1 MLTIQFLISTL
12 GERIAQAAKVLLP
25 PMEGVSYVVVWQ
37 RNGIGS
43 DALPAELKER
53 EDVSIVEDNGKG
65 LARSRNIA
73 LENATADLLVITDDD
88 NRYDTAAIE
97 LIRNAF
103 EKHPTAGL
111 IQFQALTMEGKPL
124 RNYPAFP
131 YTYETRPRGTYFCSV
146 ELVMR
151 RKANLPRFDE
161 RFGLGAELGCGE
173 EEVFVHEAVRR
184 GVKMIYVPQPLVRTD
199 GATTGGRF
207 LTDAK
212 VQKAKGAVLCI
223 LHGKVG
229 AWLRLCSQVMQLH
242 GITWQ
247 KRKEIAHNM
256 CLGIQKVAKAGKP
269 DKTPIYNK
277 EAKGKPDK
285 TPIYNKEAKERA
297 DDSIKETNGCDGGK
311 FEELTI
317 VIPYFNREQFL
328 PRTFRSL
335 ERSTRRAARLI
346 FVDNGSQDGSRAL
359 CEDFARRH
367 PEQDILL
374 LSESRSGAA
383 IARNA
388 GLAEVKTPWTYFF
401 DSDDELSPR
410 FIEQMEQTLREHAE
424 QNFDVIAF
432 RTVMVHPDGSMTQR
446 QSMFNE
452 SATDQILMSQLVTQN
467 LFVRTDFLRRIGGW
481 NEQLR
486 EWDDWELG
494 IRVLVGGGKV
504 LWLRDC
510 AYHRIYLHP
519 DSLTGKN
526 FLTTCRGIDFAM
538 QSVLNLCRE
547 RKKGRMDTPK
557 SSSICRALAFR
568 YALLSGILLREG
580 GRMASLRFWSRALQ
594 CASAACGSKVPRSL
608 RLPLAFFRAYT
619 SRGGRGA
626 WRLARLFV
634 TR

>member
-111 IQFQALTMEGKPL
+111 IQFQALSMEGKPL

-173 EEVFVHEAVRR
+173 EEVFVHEAVKR

-242 GITWQ
+242 GIAWE

-256 CLGIQKVAKAGKP
+256 CLGIQKVAKA
-269 DKTPIYNK
+269 
-277 EAKGKPDK
+277 GKPDK

-311 FEELTI
+311 FEELSI

-383 IARNA
+383 IARNT

-410 FIEQMEQTLREHAE
+410 FIEQMEQTLKEHAE

-452 SATDQILMSQLVTQN
+452 SATDQILMSQLVTQH

-526 FLTTCRGIDFAM
+526 FLTTCRGIDVAM

-547 RKKGRMDTPK
+547 KKKGRMDTPK

-580 GRMASLRFWSRALQ
+580 GRIASLRFWSRALQ

-626 WRLARLFV
+626 WRLTRLFV

>member
-25 PMEGVSYVVVWQ
+25 PVEGVSYVVVWQ

-173 EEVFVHEAVRR
+173 EEVFVHEAVKR

-277 EAKGKPDK
+277 EAKGK
-285 TPIYNKEAKERA
+285 A

-410 FIEQMEQTLREHAE
+410 FIEQMEQTLKEHAE

-494 IRVLVGGGKV
+494 IRVLVGSGKV

-526 FLTTCRGIDFAM
+526 FLTTCRGIDVAM

-547 RKKGRMDTPK
+547 KKKGRMDTPK

-580 GRMASLRFWSRALQ
+580 GRIASLRFWSRALQ

>member
-111 IQFQALTMEGKPL
+111 IQFQALSMEGKPL

-131 YTYETRPRGTYFCSV
+131 YAYETRPRGTYFCSV

-173 EEVFVHEAVRR
+173 EEVFVHEAVKR

-277 EAKGKPDK
+277 EAK
-285 TPIYNKEAKERA
+285 ERA

-346 FVDNGSQDGSRAL
+346 FVDNDSQDGSRAL

-410 FIEQMEQTLREHAE
+410 FIEQMEQTLKEHAE

-526 FLTTCRGIDFAM
+526 FLTTCRGIDVAM

-547 RKKGRMDTPK
+547 KKKGRMDTPK

-580 GRMASLRFWSRALQ
+580 GRTASLRFWNRALQ

>member
-173 EEVFVHEAVRR
+173 EEVFVHEAVKR

-256 CLGIQKVAKAGKP
+256 CLGIQKVAKA
-269 DKTPIYNK
+269 
-277 EAKGKPDK
+277 GKPDK

-410 FIEQMEQTLREHAE
+410 FIEQMEQTLKEHAE

-526 FLTTCRGIDFAM
+526 FLTTCRGIDTAM

-547 RKKGRMDTPK
+547 KKKGRMDTPK

-580 GRMASLRFWSRALQ
+580 GRIASLRFWNRALQ

-608 RLPLAFFRAYT
+608 RLPLALFRAYT

-626 WRLARLFV
+626 WRLAHLFV

>member
-12 GERIAQAAKVLLP
+12 GKRIAQAAKVLLP

-131 YTYETRPRGTYFCSV
+131 YAYETRPRGTYFCSV

-173 EEVFVHEAVRR
+173 EEVFVHEAVKR

-207 LTDAK
+207 LTDAA
-212 VQKAKGAVLCI
+212 VQRAKGAVLCI

-256 CLGIQKVAKAGKP
+256 CLGIQKVAKA
-269 DKTPIYNK
+269 
-277 EAKGKPDK
+277 GKPDK

-410 FIEQMEQTLREHAE
+410 FIEQMEQTLKEHAE

-494 IRVLVGGGKV
+494 IRVLVDGGKV

-526 FLTTCRGIDFAM
+526 FLTTCRGIDVAM

-547 RKKGRMDTPK
+547 KKKGRMDTPK

-580 GRMASLRFWSRALQ
+580 GRTASLRFWSRALQ

>member
-131 YTYETRPRGTYFCSV
+131 YAYETRPRGTYFCSV

-173 EEVFVHEAVRR
+173 EEVFVHEAVKR

-207 LTDAK
+207 LTDAA
-212 VQKAKGAVLCI
+212 VQRAKGAVLCI

-256 CLGIQKVAKAGKP
+256 CLGIQKVAKA
-269 DKTPIYNK
+269 
-277 EAKGKPDK
+277 GKPDK

-410 FIEQMEQTLREHAE
+410 FIEQMEQTLKEHAE

-526 FLTTCRGIDFAM
+526 FLTTCRGIDVAM

-547 RKKGRMDTPK
+547 KKKGRMDTPK

-580 GRMASLRFWSRALQ
+580 GRIASLRFWSRALQ

>member
-131 YTYETRPRGTYFCSV
+131 YAYETRPRGTYFCSV

-173 EEVFVHEAVRR
+173 EEVFVHEAVKR

-207 LTDAK
+207 LTDAA
-212 VQKAKGAVLCI
+212 VQRAKGAVLCI

-247 KRKEIAHNM
+247 KRKKIAHNM
-256 CLGIQKVAKAGKP
+256 CLGIQKVAKA
-269 DKTPIYNK
+269 
-277 EAKGKPDK
+277 GKPDK

-410 FIEQMEQTLREHAE
+410 FIEQMEQTLKEHAE

-494 IRVLVGGGKV
+494 IRVLVDGGKV

-526 FLTTCRGIDFAM
+526 FLTTCRGIDVAM

-547 RKKGRMDTPK
+547 KKKGRMDTPK

-580 GRMASLRFWSRALQ
+580 GRTASLRFWSRALQ

>member
-131 YTYETRPRGTYFCSV
+131 YAYETRPRGTYFCSV

-173 EEVFVHEAVRR
+173 EEVFVHEAVKR

-242 GITWQ
+242 GIAWE

-256 CLGIQKVAKAGKP
+256 CLGIQKVAKA
-269 DKTPIYNK
+269 
-277 EAKGKPDK
+277 GKPDK

-410 FIEQMEQTLREHAE
+410 FIEQMEQTLKEHAE

-526 FLTTCRGIDFAM
+526 FLTTCRGIDVAM

-547 RKKGRMDTPK
+547 KKKGRMDTPK

-580 GRMASLRFWSRALQ
+580 GRTASLRFWSRALQ

>member
-25 PMEGVSYVVVWQ
+25 PVEGVSYVVVWQ

-111 IQFQALTMEGKPL
+111 IQFQALSMEGKPL

-173 EEVFVHEAVRR
+173 EEVFVHEAVKR

-207 LTDAK
+207 LTDAA
-212 VQKAKGAVLCI
+212 VQRAKGAVLCI

-256 CLGIQKVAKAGKP
+256 CLGIQKVAKA
-269 DKTPIYNK
+269 
-277 EAKGKPDK
+277 GKPDK

-410 FIEQMEQTLREHAE
+410 FIEQMEQTLKEHAE

-526 FLTTCRGIDFAM
+526 FLTTCRGIDVAM

-547 RKKGRMDTPK
+547 KKKGRMDTPK

-580 GRMASLRFWSRALQ
+580 GRIASLRFWNRALQ
-594 CASAACGSKVPRSL
+594 CASAACGSKIPRSL

>member
-43 DALPAELKER
+43 DALPAELKVR

-173 EEVFVHEAVRR
+173 EEVFVHEAVKR

-207 LTDAK
+207 LTDAA
-212 VQKAKGAVLCI
+212 VQRAKGAVLCI

-277 EAKGKPDK
+277 EAKGRD
-285 TPIYNKEAKERA
+285 
-297 DDSIKETNGCDGGK
+297 DDSINETNGCDGGK

-367 PEQDILL
+367 PEHDILL

-383 IARNA
+383 IARNT

-410 FIEQMEQTLREHAE
+410 FIEQMEQTLKEHAE

-526 FLTTCRGIDFAM
+526 FLTTCRGIDVAM

-547 RKKGRMDTPK
+547 KKKGRMDTPK

-580 GRMASLRFWSRALQ
+580 GRTASLRFWSRALQ

>member
-111 IQFQALTMEGKPL
+111 IQFQALSMEGKPL

-173 EEVFVHEAVRR
+173 EEVFVHEAVKR

-207 LTDAK
+207 LTDAA
-212 VQKAKGAVLCI
+212 VQRAKGAVLCI

-277 EAKGKPDK
+277 EAKG
-285 TPIYNKEAKERA
+285 RA
-297 DDSIKETNGCDGGK
+297 DDSIKEMNGCDGGK

-367 PEQDILL
+367 PAQDILL

-410 FIEQMEQTLREHAE
+410 FIEQMEQTLKEHAE

-467 LFVRTDFLRRIGGW
+467 LFVRTDFLRRVGGW

-494 IRVLVGGGKV
+494 IRVLVDGGKV

-526 FLTTCRGIDFAM
+526 FLTTCRGIDVAM

-547 RKKGRMDTPK
+547 KKKGRMDTPK

-580 GRMASLRFWSRALQ
+580 GRIASLRFWSRALQ
-594 CASAACGSKVPRSL
+594 CTSAACGSKVPRSL
-608 RLPLAFFRAYT
+608 RLSLAFFRAYT

>member
-173 EEVFVHEAVRR
+173 EEVFVHEAVKR

-242 GITWQ
+242 GIAWQ

-269 DKTPIYNK
+269 D
-277 EAKGKPDK
+277 E

-410 FIEQMEQTLREHAE
+410 FIEQMEQTLKEHAE

-494 IRVLVGGGKV
+494 IRVLVDGGKV

-526 FLTTCRGIDFAM
+526 FLTTCRGIDVAM

-547 RKKGRMDTPK
+547 KKKGRMDTQK

-580 GRMASLRFWSRALQ
+580 GRIASLRFWSRTLQ
-594 CASAACGSKVPRSL
+594 CASTACGSKVPRSL
-608 RLPLAFFRAYT
+608 RLPLAFFRTYT

-634 TR
+634 KR

>member
-131 YTYETRPRGTYFCSV
+131 YAYETRPRGTYFCSV

-173 EEVFVHEAVRR
+173 EEVFVHEAVKR

-207 LTDAK
+207 LTDAA
-212 VQKAKGAVLCI
+212 VQRAKGAVLCI

-277 EAKGKPDK
+277 EAK
-285 TPIYNKEAKERA
+285 ERA
-297 DDSIKETNGCDGGK
+297 DDSIKETNGCDGDK

-346 FVDNGSQDGSRAL
+346 FVDNDSQDGSRAL

-410 FIEQMEQTLREHAE
+410 FIEQMEQTLKEHAE

-494 IRVLVGGGKV
+494 IRVLVDGGKV

-526 FLTTCRGIDFAM
+526 FLTTCRGIDVAM

-547 RKKGRMDTPK
+547 KKKGRMDTPK
-557 SSSICRALAFR
+557 SSLICRALAFR

-580 GRMASLRFWSRALQ
+580 GRTASLRFWSRALQ

>member
-111 IQFQALTMEGKPL
+111 IQFQALSMEGKPL

-131 YTYETRPRGTYFCSV
+131 YAYETRPRGTYFCSV

-173 EEVFVHEAVRR
+173 EEVFVHEAVKR

-207 LTDAK
+207 LTDAA
-212 VQKAKGAVLCI
+212 VQRAKGAVLCI

-256 CLGIQKVAKAGKP
+256 CLGIQKVAKA
-269 DKTPIYNK
+269 
-277 EAKGKPDK
+277 GKPDK

-410 FIEQMEQTLREHAE
+410 FIEQMEQTLKEHAE

-526 FLTTCRGIDFAM
+526 FLTTCRGIDVAM

-547 RKKGRMDTPK
+547 KKKGRMDTPK

-580 GRMASLRFWSRALQ
+580 GRIASLRFWSRALQ

>member
-173 EEVFVHEAVRR
+173 EEVFVHEAVKR

-207 LTDAK
+207 LTDAN

-242 GITWQ
+242 GIAWE

-277 EAKGKPDK
+277 EAK
-285 TPIYNKEAKERA
+285 ERA

-311 FEELTI
+311 LEELTI

-383 IARNA
+383 IARNT

-410 FIEQMEQTLREHAE
+410 FIEQMEQTLKEHAE

-494 IRVLVGGGKV
+494 IRVLVDGGKV

-526 FLTTCRGIDFAM
+526 FLTTCRGIDVAM

-547 RKKGRMDTPK
+547 RKKGRMNTPK

-580 GRMASLRFWSRALQ
+580 GRIASLRFWSRALQ

>member
-37 RNGIGS
+37 RNGIIS
-43 DALPAELKER
+43 DALPAELKVR

-111 IQFQALTMEGKPL
+111 IQFQALSMEGKPL

-173 EEVFVHEAVRR
+173 EEVFVHEAVKR
-184 GVKMIYVPQPLVRTD
+184 GVKMIYVPLPLVRTD

-207 LTDAK
+207 LTDAA
-212 VQKAKGAVLCI
+212 VQRAKGAVLCI

-229 AWLRLCSQVMQLH
+229 AWLRLCAQVMQLH

-269 DKTPIYNK
+269 DKTPICNK
-277 EAKGKPDK
+277 EAKGKPDN
-285 TPIYNKEAKERA
+285 TSIYNKEAKERA

-383 IARNA
+383 IARNT

-410 FIEQMEQTLREHAE
+410 FIEQMEQTLKEHAE

-467 LFVRTDFLRRIGGW
+467 RFVRTDFLRRIGGW

-526 FLTTCRGIDFAM
+526 FLTTCRGIDVAM

-547 RKKGRMDTPK
+547 KKKGRMDTPK

-580 GRMASLRFWSRALQ
+580 GRTSSLRFWNRALQ

-608 RLPLAFFRAYT
+608 RLSLAFFRAYT

>member
-25 PMEGVSYVVVWQ
+25 PVEGVSYVVVWQ

-111 IQFQALTMEGKPL
+111 IQFQALSMEGKPL

-173 EEVFVHEAVRR
+173 EEVFVHEAVKR

-207 LTDAK
+207 LTDAA
-212 VQKAKGAVLCI
+212 VQRAKGAVLCI

-256 CLGIQKVAKAGKP
+256 CLGIQKVAKA
-269 DKTPIYNK
+269 
-277 EAKGKPDK
+277 GKPDK

-383 IARNA
+383 IARNT

-410 FIEQMEQTLREHAE
+410 FIEQMEQTLKEHAE

-526 FLTTCRGIDFAM
+526 FLTTCRGIDVAM

-547 RKKGRMDTPK
+547 KKKGRMDTPK

-580 GRMASLRFWSRALQ
+580 GRTASLRFWSRALQ

>member
-25 PMEGVSYVVVWQ
+25 PVEGVSYVVVWQ

-111 IQFQALTMEGKPL
+111 IQFQALSMEGKPL

-131 YTYETRPRGTYFCSV
+131 YAYETRPRGTYFCSV

-173 EEVFVHEAVRR
+173 EEVFVHEAVKR

-207 LTDAK
+207 LTDAA
-212 VQKAKGAVLCI
+212 VQRAKGAVLCI

-256 CLGIQKVAKAGKP
+256 CLGIQKVAKA
-269 DKTPIYNK
+269 
-277 EAKGKPDK
+277 GKPDK

-383 IARNA
+383 IARNT

-410 FIEQMEQTLREHAE
+410 FIEQMAQTLKEHAE

-494 IRVLVGGGKV
+494 IRVLVDGGKV

-526 FLTTCRGIDFAM
+526 FLTTCRGIDVAM

-547 RKKGRMDTPK
+547 KKKGRMDTPK

-568 YALLSGILLREG
+568 YALLSGILQREG
-580 GRMASLRFWSRALQ
+580 GRIASLRFWSRALQ

>member
-173 EEVFVHEAVRR
+173 EEVFVHEAVKR

-223 LHGKVG
+223 LHGKFG

-242 GITWQ
+242 GIAWQ

-277 EAKGKPDK
+277 EAKGKPDE
-285 TPIYNKEAKERA
+285 TPIYNKEA
-297 DDSIKETNGCDGGK
+297 NG
-311 FEELTI
+311 
-317 VIPYFNREQFL
+317 
-328 PRTFRSL
+328 
-335 ERSTRRAARLI
+335 
-346 FVDNGSQDGSRAL
+346 
-359 CEDFARRH
+359 
-367 PEQDILL
+367 
-374 LSESRSGAA
+374 
-383 IARNA
+383 
-388 GLAEVKTPWTYFF
+388 
-401 DSDDELSPR
+401 
-410 FIEQMEQTLREHAE
+410 
-424 QNFDVIAF
+424 
-432 RTVMVHPDGSMTQR
+432 
-446 QSMFNE
+446 
-452 SATDQILMSQLVTQN
+452 
-467 LFVRTDFLRRIGGW
+467 
-481 NEQLR
+481 
-486 EWDDWELG
+486 
-494 IRVLVGGGKV
+494 
-504 LWLRDC
+504 
-510 AYHRIYLHP
+510 
-519 DSLTGKN
+519 
-526 FLTTCRGIDFAM
+526 
-538 QSVLNLCRE
+538 
-547 RKKGRMDTPK
+547 KG
-557 SSSICRALAFR
+557 
-568 YALLSGILLREG
+568 
-580 GRMASLRFWSRALQ
+580 
-594 CASAACGSKVPRSL
+594 
-608 RLPLAFFRAYT
+608 
-619 SRGGRGA
+619 
-626 WRLARLFV
+626 
-634 TR
+634 

>member
-111 IQFQALTMEGKPL
+111 IQFQALSMEGKPL

-131 YTYETRPRGTYFCSV
+131 YAYETRPRGTYFCSV

-173 EEVFVHEAVRR
+173 EEVFVHEAVKR

-207 LTDAK
+207 LTDAA
-212 VQKAKGAVLCI
+212 VQRAKGAVLCI

-277 EAKGKPDK
+277 EAKGK
-285 TPIYNKEAKERA
+285 A

-374 LSESRSGAA
+374 LSESHSGAA

-410 FIEQMEQTLREHAE
+410 FIEQMEQTLKEHAE

-526 FLTTCRGIDFAM
+526 FLTTCRGIDVAM

-547 RKKGRMDTPK
+547 KKKGRMDTPK

-580 GRMASLRFWSRALQ
+580 GRTASLRFWSRALQ

>member
-25 PMEGVSYVVVWQ
+25 PMERVSYVVVWQ

-111 IQFQALTMEGKPL
+111 IQFQALSMEGKPL

-173 EEVFVHEAVRR
+173 EEVFVHEAVKR

-207 LTDAK
+207 LTDAN

-256 CLGIQKVAKAGKP
+256 CLGIQKVAKA
-269 DKTPIYNK
+269 
-277 EAKGKPDK
+277 GKPDK

-383 IARNA
+383 IARNT

-410 FIEQMEQTLREHAE
+410 FIEQMAQTLKEHAE

-494 IRVLVGGGKV
+494 IRVLVDGGKV

-526 FLTTCRGIDFAM
+526 FLTTCRGIDVAM

-547 RKKGRMDTPK
+547 KKKGRMDAQK

-580 GRMASLRFWSRALQ
+580 GRIASLRFWSRALQ

>member
-111 IQFQALTMEGKPL
+111 IQFQALSMEGKPL

-173 EEVFVHEAVRR
+173 EEVFVHEAVKR

-207 LTDAK
+207 LTDAA
-212 VQKAKGAVLCI
+212 VQRAKGAVLCI

-269 DKTPIYNK
+269 DKTPIYSK
-277 EAKGKPDK
+277 EAKGKPDE

-410 FIEQMEQTLREHAE
+410 FIEQMEQTLKEHAE

-494 IRVLVGGGKV
+494 IRVLVDGGKV

-526 FLTTCRGIDFAM
+526 FLTTCRGIDVAM

-568 YALLSGILLREG
+568 YALLSGILQREG
-580 GRMASLRFWSRALQ
+580 GRIASLRFWNRALQ

>member
-25 PMEGVSYVVVWQ
+25 PVEGVSYVVVWQ

-111 IQFQALTMEGKPL
+111 IQFQALSMEGKPL

-131 YTYETRPRGTYFCSV
+131 YAYETRPRGTYFCSV

-173 EEVFVHEAVRR
+173 EEVFVHEAVKR

-207 LTDAK
+207 LTDAA
-212 VQKAKGAVLCI
+212 VQRAKGAVLCI

-256 CLGIQKVAKAGKP
+256 CLGIQKVAKA
-269 DKTPIYNK
+269 
-277 EAKGKPDK
+277 GKPDK

-383 IARNA
+383 IARNT

-410 FIEQMEQTLREHAE
+410 FIEQMEQTLKEHAE

-526 FLTTCRGIDFAM
+526 FLTTCRGIDVAM

-547 RKKGRMDTPK
+547 KKKGRMDTPK

-580 GRMASLRFWSRALQ
+580 GRTASLRFWSRALQ

>member
-12 GERIAQAAKVLLP
+12 GKRIAQAAKVLLP

-111 IQFQALTMEGKPL
+111 IQFQALSMEGKPL

-131 YTYETRPRGTYFCSV
+131 YAYETRPRGTYFCSV

-173 EEVFVHEAVRR
+173 EEVFVHEAVKR

-207 LTDAK
+207 LTDAN

-229 AWLRLCSQVMQLH
+229 AWLRLCSQVMQLR
-242 GITWQ
+242 GIAWQ

-269 DKTPIYNK
+269 D
-277 EAKGKPDK
+277 E

-317 VIPYFNREQFL
+317 VIPYFNREKFL

-383 IARNA
+383 IARNT

-410 FIEQMEQTLREHAE
+410 FIEQMEQTLKEHAE

-494 IRVLVGGGKV
+494 IRVLVDGGKV

-526 FLTTCRGIDFAM
+526 FLTTCRGIDVAM

-547 RKKGRMDTPK
+547 KKKGRMDAQK

-568 YALLSGILLREG
+568 YALLSGILQREG
-580 GRMASLRFWSRALQ
+580 GRTASLRFWSRALQ

-608 RLPLAFFRAYT
+608 RLSLAFFRAYT
-619 SRGGRGA
+619 SRGGRGV

>member
-111 IQFQALTMEGKPL
+111 IQFQALSMEGKPL

-131 YTYETRPRGTYFCSV
+131 YAYETRPRGTYFCSV

-173 EEVFVHEAVRR
+173 EEVFVHEAVKR

-207 LTDAK
+207 LTDAA
-212 VQKAKGAVLCI
+212 VQRAKGAVLCI

-242 GITWQ
+242 GIAWE

-277 EAKGKPDK
+277 EAK
-285 TPIYNKEAKERA
+285 ERA
-297 DDSIKETNGCDGGK
+297 DDCIKETNGCDGGK
-311 FEELTI
+311 LEELTI

-383 IARNA
+383 IARNT

-410 FIEQMEQTLREHAE
+410 FIEQMEQTLKEHAE

-494 IRVLVGGGKV
+494 IRVLVDGGKV

-526 FLTTCRGIDFAM
+526 FLTTCRGIDVAM

-547 RKKGRMDTPK
+547 RKKGRMNTPK

-580 GRMASLRFWSRALQ
+580 GRIASLRFWSRALQ

>member
-131 YTYETRPRGTYFCSV
+131 YAYETRPRGTYFCSV

-173 EEVFVHEAVRR
+173 EEVFVHEAVKR

-207 LTDAK
+207 LTDAA
-212 VQKAKGAVLCI
+212 VQRAKGAVLCI

-256 CLGIQKVAKAGKP
+256 CLGIQKVAKA
-269 DKTPIYNK
+269 
-277 EAKGKPDK
+277 GKPDK

-410 FIEQMEQTLREHAE
+410 FIEQMEQTLKEHAE

-526 FLTTCRGIDFAM
+526 FLTTCRGIDVAM

-547 RKKGRMDTPK
+547 KKKGRMDTPK

-580 GRMASLRFWSRALQ
+580 GRTASLRFWSRALQ

>member
-12 GERIAQAAKVLLP
+12 GKRIAQAAKVLLP

-111 IQFQALTMEGKPL
+111 IQFQALSMEGKPL

-131 YTYETRPRGTYFCSV
+131 YAYETRPRGTYFCSV

-173 EEVFVHEAVRR
+173 EEVFVHEAVKR

-207 LTDAK
+207 LTDAN

-242 GITWQ
+242 GIAWE

-256 CLGIQKVAKAGKP
+256 CLGIQKVAKA
-269 DKTPIYNK
+269 
-277 EAKGKPDK
+277 GKPDK

-410 FIEQMEQTLREHAE
+410 FIEQMAQTLKEHAE

-494 IRVLVGGGKV
+494 IRVLVDGGKV

-526 FLTTCRGIDFAM
+526 FLTTCRGIDVAM

-547 RKKGRMDTPK
+547 KKKGRMDAQK

-580 GRMASLRFWSRALQ
+580 GRIASLRFWSRALQ

>member
-111 IQFQALTMEGKPL
+111 IQFQALSMEGKPL

-131 YTYETRPRGTYFCSV
+131 YAYETRPRGTYFCSV

-173 EEVFVHEAVRR
+173 EEVFVHEAVKR

-207 LTDAK
+207 LTDAN

-269 DKTPIYNK
+269 DETPIYNK
-277 EAKGKPDK
+277 EAKG
-285 TPIYNKEAKERA
+285 RA

-410 FIEQMEQTLREHAE
+410 FIEQMEQTLKEHAE

-494 IRVLVGGGKV
+494 IRVLVDGGKV

-526 FLTTCRGIDFAM
+526 FLTTCRGIDVAM

-547 RKKGRMDTPK
+547 KKKGRMDTPK

-580 GRMASLRFWSRALQ
+580 GRTASLRFWSRALQ

>member
-131 YTYETRPRGTYFCSV
+131 YAYETRPRGTYFCSV

-173 EEVFVHEAVRR
+173 EEVFVHEAVKR

-207 LTDAK
+207 LTDAA
-212 VQKAKGAVLCI
+212 VQRAKGAVLCI

-277 EAKGKPDK
+277 EAKGK
-285 TPIYNKEAKERA
+285 A
-297 DDSIKETNGCDGGK
+297 DDSIKETNGCDGDK

-383 IARNA
+383 IARNT

-410 FIEQMEQTLREHAE
+410 FIEQMEQTLKEHAE

-526 FLTTCRGIDFAM
+526 FLTTCRGIDVAM

-547 RKKGRMDTPK
+547 KKKGRMDTPK

-580 GRMASLRFWSRALQ
+580 GRTASLRFWSRALQ

-619 SRGGRGA
+619 ARGGRGA

>member
-131 YTYETRPRGTYFCSV
+131 YAYETRPRGTYFCSV

-173 EEVFVHEAVRR
+173 EEVFVHEAVKR

-207 LTDAK
+207 LTDAA
-212 VQKAKGAVLCI
+212 VQRAKGAVLCI

-277 EAKGKPDK
+277 EAKG
-285 TPIYNKEAKERA
+285 RA

-383 IARNA
+383 IARSA

-410 FIEQMEQTLREHAE
+410 FIEQMEQTLKEHAE

-494 IRVLVGGGKV
+494 IRVLVDGGKV

-526 FLTTCRGIDFAM
+526 FLTTCRGIDTAM

-547 RKKGRMDTPK
+547 KKKGRMDTPK

-580 GRMASLRFWSRALQ
+580 GRIASLRFWGRALQ

>member
-25 PMEGVSYVVVWQ
+25 PVEGVSYVVVWQ

-111 IQFQALTMEGKPL
+111 IQFQALSMEGKPL

-173 EEVFVHEAVRR
+173 EEVFVHEAVKR

-277 EAKGKPDK
+277 EAK
-285 TPIYNKEAKERA
+285 ERA
-297 DDSIKETNGCDGGK
+297 DDSIKEMNGCDGGK

-328 PRTFRSL
+328 PRTLRSL

-359 CEDFARRH
+359 CEDFAQRH

-388 GLAEVKTPWTYFF
+388 GLAEVKTLWTYFF

-410 FIEQMEQTLREHAE
+410 FIEQMEQTLKEHAE

-526 FLTTCRGIDFAM
+526 FLTTCRGIDVAM

-547 RKKGRMDTPK
+547 RKKGRMDAQE

-580 GRMASLRFWSRALQ
+580 GRIASLRFWSRALQ
-594 CASAACGSKVPRSL
+594 CASAACVSKVPRSL

>member
-25 PMEGVSYVVVWQ
+25 PVEGVSYVVVWQ

-111 IQFQALTMEGKPL
+111 IQFQALSMEGKPL

-173 EEVFVHEAVRR
+173 EEVFVHEAVKR

-242 GITWQ
+242 GIAWQ

-277 EAKGKPDK
+277 EAK
-285 TPIYNKEAKERA
+285 ERA
-297 DDSIKETNGCDGGK
+297 DDSIKEMNGCDGGK

-410 FIEQMEQTLREHAE
+410 FIEQMEQTLKEHAE

-526 FLTTCRGIDFAM
+526 FLTTCRGIDVAM

-547 RKKGRMDTPK
+547 KKKGRMDTPK

-580 GRMASLRFWSRALQ
+580 GRIASLRFWSRALQ

-608 RLPLAFFRAYT
+608 RLSLAFFRAYT

>member
-111 IQFQALTMEGKPL
+111 IQFQALSMEGKPL

-131 YTYETRPRGTYFCSV
+131 YAYETRPRGTYFCSV

-173 EEVFVHEAVRR
+173 EEVFVHEAVKR

-242 GITWQ
+242 GIAWE

-256 CLGIQKVAKAGKP
+256 CLGIQKVAKA
-269 DKTPIYNK
+269 
-277 EAKGKPDK
+277 GKPDK

-383 IARNA
+383 IARNT

-410 FIEQMEQTLREHAE
+410 FIEQMEQTLKEHAE

-526 FLTTCRGIDFAM
+526 FLTTCRGIDVAM

-547 RKKGRMDTPK
+547 KKKGRMDTPK

-580 GRMASLRFWSRALQ
+580 GRTASLRFWSRALQ

-608 RLPLAFFRAYT
+608 RLSLAFFRTYT

>member
-111 IQFQALTMEGKPL
+111 IQFQALSMEGKPL

-173 EEVFVHEAVRR
+173 EEVFVHEAVKR

-207 LTDAK
+207 LTDAA
-212 VQKAKGAVLCI
+212 VQRAKGAVLCI

-229 AWLRLCSQVMQLH
+229 AWLRLCSQVMQLR
-242 GITWQ
+242 GIAWE

-256 CLGIQKVAKAGKP
+256 CLGIQKVAKA
-269 DKTPIYNK
+269 
-277 EAKGKPDK
+277 GKPDK

-410 FIEQMEQTLREHAE
+410 FIEQMEQTLKEHAE

-467 LFVRTDFLRRIGGW
+467 LFVRTDFLSRIGGW

-547 RKKGRMDTPK
+547 RKKGRMDAQK

-580 GRMASLRFWSRALQ
+580 GRIASLRFWNRALQ

-608 RLPLAFFRAYT
+608 RLPLALFRAST
-619 SRGGRGA
+619 ARGGRGA

>member
-25 PMEGVSYVVVWQ
+25 PVEGVSYVVVWQ

-43 DALPAELKER
+43 DALPAELKVR

-111 IQFQALTMEGKPL
+111 IQFQALSMEGKPL

-131 YTYETRPRGTYFCSV
+131 YAYETRPRGTYFCSV

-173 EEVFVHEAVRR
+173 EEVFVHEAVKR

-207 LTDAK
+207 LTDAA
-212 VQKAKGAVLCI
+212 VQRAKGAVLCI

-242 GITWQ
+242 GIAWQ

-269 DKTPIYNK
+269 DETPIYNK
-277 EAKGKPDK
+277 EAKK
-285 TPIYNKEAKERA
+285 RA

-317 VIPYFNREQFL
+317 VIPYFNREKFL

-410 FIEQMEQTLREHAE
+410 FIEQMEQTLKEHAE

-494 IRVLVGGGKV
+494 IRVLVDGGKV

-526 FLTTCRGIDFAM
+526 FLTTCRGIDVAM

-547 RKKGRMDTPK
+547 KKKGRMDTPK

-580 GRMASLRFWSRALQ
+580 GRTASLRFWNRALQ

>member
-12 GERIAQAAKVLLP
+12 GKRIAQAEKVLLP

-173 EEVFVHEAVRR
+173 EEVFVHEAVKR

-277 EAKGKPDK
+277 EAK
-285 TPIYNKEAKERA
+285 ERA
-297 DDSIKETNGCDGGK
+297 DGSIKETNGCDGGK

-317 VIPYFNREQFL
+317 VIPYFNREKFL

-346 FVDNGSQDGSRAL
+346 FVDNGSQDDSRVL

-383 IARNA
+383 IARNT

-410 FIEQMEQTLREHAE
+410 FIEQMEQTLKEHAE

-494 IRVLVGGGKV
+494 IRVLVDGGKV

-526 FLTTCRGIDFAM
+526 FLTTCRGIDVAM

-580 GRMASLRFWSRALQ
+580 GRTASLRFWSRALQ

>member
-25 PMEGVSYVVVWQ
+25 PVEGVSYVVVWQ

-111 IQFQALTMEGKPL
+111 IQFQALSMEGKPL

-173 EEVFVHEAVRR
+173 EEVFVHEAVKR

-207 LTDAK
+207 LTDAA
-212 VQKAKGAVLCI
+212 VQRAKGAVLCI

-229 AWLRLCSQVMQLH
+229 AWLRLCSQVMQLR
-242 GITWQ
+242 GIAWQ

-256 CLGIQKVAKAGKP
+256 CLGIQKVAKA
-269 DKTPIYNK
+269 
-277 EAKGKPDK
+277 GKPDK

-410 FIEQMEQTLREHAE
+410 FIEQMEQTLKEHAE

-526 FLTTCRGIDFAM
+526 FLTTCRGIDVAM

-580 GRMASLRFWSRALQ
+580 GRTASLRFWSRAMQ

-608 RLPLAFFRAYT
+608 RLLLAFFRTYT

-634 TR
+634 KR

>member
-25 PMEGVSYVVVWQ
+25 PVEGVSYVVVWQ
-37 RNGIGS
+37 RNGIIS

-173 EEVFVHEAVRR
+173 EEVFVHEAVKR

-207 LTDAK
+207 LTDAA
-212 VQKAKGAVLCI
+212 VQRAKGAVLCI

-269 DKTPIYNK
+269 DKTPLYNK
-277 EAKGKPDK
+277 EANGKVDK
-285 TPIYNKEAKERA
+285 TPIYNKEANGKA
-297 DDSIKETNGCDGGK
+297 DESIKETNGCDGGK

-410 FIEQMEQTLREHAE
+410 FIEQMEQTLKEHAE

-526 FLTTCRGIDFAM
+526 FLTTCRGIDVAM

-547 RKKGRMDTPK
+547 RKKGRMDIPK

-580 GRMASLRFWSRALQ
+580 GRTASLRFWGRALQ

-608 RLPLAFFRAYT
+608 RLLLAFFRAYT
-619 SRGGRGA
+619 ARGGRGV

>member
-173 EEVFVHEAVRR
+173 EEVFVHEAVKR

-207 LTDAK
+207 LTDAA
-212 VQKAKGAVLCI
+212 VQRAKGAVLCI

-256 CLGIQKVAKAGKP
+256 CLGIQKVAKA
-269 DKTPIYNK
+269 
-277 EAKGKPDK
+277 GKPDK

-410 FIEQMEQTLREHAE
+410 FIEQMEQTLKEHAE

-494 IRVLVGGGKV
+494 IRVLVDGGKV

-526 FLTTCRGIDFAM
+526 FLTTCRGIDVAM

-547 RKKGRMDTPK
+547 KKKGRMDTPK

-580 GRMASLRFWSRALQ
+580 GRIASLRFWGRALQ